1 MKRTPP
7 PTPQQLDR
15 LVELQERDR
24 PEQALATMLEFR
36 SLWHAFLEAEAAKVG
51 RPHCVRMVR
60 MRPTVS
66 RK

>member
-7 PTPQQLDR
+7 LTPQQLDR
-15 LVELQERDR
+15 LAELQESDG

-36 SLWHAFLEAEAAKVG
+36 SLWQAFLAAEAANVG
-51 RPHCVRMVR
+51 RPHCVR